1 MKLNNSEL
9 PSESRT
15 KPKSATLD
23 IVSVPIDHLQRL
35 KNRFGPKTAPSDEN
49 HSFFIQNSKTNS
61 NKIDQTRAVNQ
72 TVLGSYYSIFM
83 VTDRFYSKY
92 SIFIFTVY
100 YLIFMVYQISIFF
113 HILNF
118 I

>member
-35 KNRFGPKTAPSDEN
+35 KNRFGPKTAPSGLTKTI
-49 HSFFIQNSKTNS
+49 HFLYKIQKR
-61 NKIDQTRAVNQ
+61 IQT
-72 TVLGSYYSIFM
+72 
-83 VTDRFYSKY
+83 K
-92 SIFIFTVY
+92 
-100 YLIFMVYQISIFF
+100 LIKPEQ
-113 HILNF
+113 
-118 I
+118 